1 MLPHAQTAVLF
12 GALDVGVVYLRDTPY
27 GRYSFPQKA
36 YEMAACGVPVAV
48 ARVGAMATLFAD
60 WPQALYEPDDAVSLA
75 DCLARQLARPQIP
88 ELEIPDWAELAGRM
102 EAAYLTCAA
111 RSARSPA

>member
-36 YEMAACGVPVAV
+36 YEMAASGIPLAV
-48 ARVGAMATLFAD
+48 SRVGAMATLFRD
-60 WPQALYEPDDAVSLA
+60 WPQSLYEPDDAASLA
-75 DCLARQLARPQIP
+75 DCLAEQLARPQIAK
-88 ELEIPDWAELAGRM
+88 LEIPDWADLAGRM
-102 EAAYLTCAA
+102 EGAYLACLA